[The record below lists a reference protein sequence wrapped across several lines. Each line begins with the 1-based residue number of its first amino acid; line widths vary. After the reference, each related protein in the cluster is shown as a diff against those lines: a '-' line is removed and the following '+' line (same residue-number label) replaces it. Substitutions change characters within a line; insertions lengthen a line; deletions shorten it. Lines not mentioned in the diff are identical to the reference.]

1 MRVKNSRTRVRLLE
15 MCLHW
20 VPRGTLGLL
29 EGLKGLN
36 DTCPKVLV
44 PGFSLDCHAF
54 ILRDLCFRVSQQ
66 PPATASNGH
75 ISLNLAPDLE
85 NLVFGG

>member
-1 MRVKNSRTRVRLLE
+1 MTLVPSIGSRLL
-15 MCLHW
+15 
-20 VPRGTLGLL
+20 
-29 EGLKGLN
+29 
-36 DTCPKVLV
+36 
-44 PGFSLDCHAF
+44 LDCHAF

-85 NLVFGG
+85 NLNWWSEKGS